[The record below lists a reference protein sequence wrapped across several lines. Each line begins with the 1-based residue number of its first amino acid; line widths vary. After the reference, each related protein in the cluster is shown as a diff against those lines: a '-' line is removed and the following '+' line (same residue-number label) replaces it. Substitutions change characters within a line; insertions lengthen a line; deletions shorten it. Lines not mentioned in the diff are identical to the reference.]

1 MAMQSDEEWSANL
14 ESELIRIAHDQEQ
27 SYIQEQRFADG
38 RRVAQEQ
45 QKLAQEQYEKAQEQQ
60 RMAEEQ
66 RRTLSKPKPKRIRHK
81 QPSQVV
87 VQPPPIAVPVP
98 GPPPTPFPQKMTLVE
113 ATDYIL
119 ATFDRIMA
127 PTIKAPTP
135 AHAAIR
141 KGIFRQAIRDFA
153 INELKKKSNV
163 TIGDIC
169 DITALAF
176 QNLGLM

>member
-98 GPPPTPFPQKMTLVE
+98 GPPPTPFLQKMTLVD
-113 ATDYIL
+113 ATYSPHSTEL
-119 ATFDRIMA
+119 WHQPSRLQPQ
-127 PTIKAPTP
+127 PTLQYERGYSA
-135 AHAAIR
+135 
-141 KGIFRQAIRDFA
+141 RQSGTSPSM
-153 INELKKKSNV
+153 N
-163 TIGDIC
+163 
-169 DITALAF
+169 
-176 QNLGLM
+176 